1 MITFKLTSANMHLIK
16 YAYLTTHYLR
26 AGQTTLILDGQP
38 FIIIKPTTLSGDYL
52 ISVRVY
58 KDGRRNAVVGDIQ

>member
-1 MITFKLTSANMHLIK
+1 MITFKLTSSSMQQIK

-58 KDGRRNAVVGDIQ
+58 RDGRRNAVVGDLQ

>member
-1 MITFKLTSANMHLIK
+1 MITFKLTSANMRHIK

-26 AGQTTLILDGQP
+26 AGQTTLILDGQS

-58 KDGRRNAVVGDIQ
+58 RDGRRNVVVGDLQ